1 MFAVFIFVPLFAFV
15 NAVSTPSLVAFD
27 RFCASCPSDLDAIR
41 RFDPTLVFNNF
52 DGEDKWVAMFRT
64 ANNLPSVFVRD
75 SFFDAM
81 TSATKSLSS
90 SSRDNASSI
99 TGGSSGAMIV
109 ANRDESQTP
118 VAIARLRIGDGDI
131 SNSSSSYYIMDAM
144 RCSIRKEDT
153 NLDCDGGSE
162 HSEALGVC
170 IDEIVLAYLRGRN
183 E

>member
-1 MFAVFIFVPLFAFV
+1 MF
-15 NAVSTPSLVAFD
+15 
-27 RFCASCPSDLDAIR
+27 
-41 RFDPTLVFNNF
+41 
-52 DGEDKWVAMFRT
+52 KT

-81 TSATKSLSS
+81 TSSTESLSS

-99 TGGSSGAMIV
+99 TGGSLGAMIV

-118 VAIARLRIGDGDI
+118 VATARLRRGDGDG
-131 SNSSSSYYIMDAM
+131 SNPSSSYYIMDAM
-144 RCSIRKEDT
+144 RCSIRKKDT

-170 IDEIVLAYLRGRN
+170 IDEIVLTYLRG
-183 E
+183 